1 MPEPRVFLVD
11 DDPSVLRG
19 LERFFR
25 SWGYAVE
32 TFDTPD
38 ALLARLPY
46 NGPACVVIDL
56 SMPSMTGLDVQDAM
70 RRKGLSTPLV
80 FLSGQSNVRSTATAM
95 RGGAVDF
102 LEKPPNEMEL
112 LDAVSRA
119 LSRAERQRQHDSE
132 RTMAAERVARLTTR
146 ERQVCELVA
155 TGLLNKQIASELGT
169 SEKTVKV
176 HRGRVMHKLQ
186 VDSVASLVR
195 LLSVLN

>member
-1 MPEPRVFLVD
+1 
-11 DDPSVLRG
+11 
-19 LERFFR
+19 
-25 SWGYAVE
+25 
-32 TFDTPD
+32 
-38 ALLARLPY
+38 
-46 NGPACVVIDL
+46 
-56 SMPSMTGLDVQDAM
+56 
-70 RRKGLSTPLV
+70 
-80 FLSGQSNVRSTATAM
+80 M

-102 LEKPPNEMEL
+102 LEKPPDELEL

-132 RTMAAERVARLTTR
+132 RTMAAERVGRLTTR

-155 TGLLNKQIASELGT
+155 TGLLNKQIASALGT
-169 SEKTVKV
+169 SEKTVKI